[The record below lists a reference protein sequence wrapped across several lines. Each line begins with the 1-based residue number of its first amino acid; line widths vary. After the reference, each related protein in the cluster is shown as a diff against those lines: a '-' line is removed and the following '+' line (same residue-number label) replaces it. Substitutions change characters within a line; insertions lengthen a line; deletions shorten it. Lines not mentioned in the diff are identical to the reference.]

1 MSRSLDVAGAPAS
14 SAGDAFHETW
24 ALLQAMTLLERNSPL
39 AELTVEGV
47 REAAETDNTAL
58 WDGVDCALYFRPEN
72 GAGTERVELV
82 QLKYSVT
89 GAAKSWT
96 PSRFL
101 KSTGK
106 TGNNSVARRL
116 ADAFRAQCGQ
126 RRLDDVRKHIAVTLL
141 SNQPISA
148 KLTDLIRDGAAN
160 VLDERQYAEL
170 KAATGLSNRLLPVF
184 CACLQLKGGAD
195 ARADLRSD
203 LTLAVWDLLQAPVS
217 DMVNNLQMRVRER
230 MLPEG
235 TRKIDRAAVLSW
247 FSIGEDR
254 GLFPCEP
261 RLETLRDTIGRS
273 VVTELAEAVQR
284 HGLVC
289 LHGEGGC
296 GKTTAARALEA
307 QLPAGS
313 KVIIYDCFGGGR
325 YKDRSEPRHRP
336 LEAFKQLS
344 NELARATGIPLF
356 FPYGIRDDMA
366 AAFRAKLDRS
376 ADLFARSRPDALLTL
391 LIDAADNAVHA
402 AGLRAPSESC
412 FVHDLVSFQD
422 LPPNV
427 RIVISSRRSRFDSLR
442 LPDSVKIVPC
452 SAFTLEE
459 TEAYLALHN
468 LSGTSDEIEDF
479 HKLTHGNPRVQS
491 NAVETA
497 TTLEEA
503 IAFLR
508 PHGQSLDD
516 LFAAAIRLARKRSG
530 VEASLSLICAAL
542 SSVPT
547 PAPLAYLSSV
557 CGLTPSVFSDLV
569 TDLAPNLRSSSAG
582 VEIANEDFEDYCDR
596 TGRIE
601 LASVTTELAGRLY
614 ADRLGSDYAAIHLFD
629 VLLAAGQKAEM
640 QACLEEE
647 NSTECI
653 KDPIKR
659 RQVDL
664 ARLRAALHV
673 ASQGGSSLNIARTIL
688 IGAES
693 VRTSSKVEA
702 VLKNNSDLSAAFVPD
717 SIIPLVLNDPKERPH
732 QGGLLLHLASEYIQQ
747 GQRFAARSALRAGD
761 EWIQQHFHSGEEEKR
776 WPLVDRD
783 TLAQAYAVWKHDGWK
798 GALSSIRRWT
808 PITFQLLLLKRLLA
822 EIAIRDGEIPIED
835 IVKSSS
841 GAGLVFAVP
850 VLLRAGKRPTSKVF
864 AKALTALSNLS
875 LADLSDARDHYRQ
888 TTRQDLLDDLVFL
901 CEAAAT
907 YDGLAQRAAG
917 LASKLVPD
925 EHMTLTDIHLSNPY
939 KLDLCLRVASLRARA
954 AGGLAELDKVFPAPR
969 EPVEK
974 DRTTDAWR
982 AFNSTKSQH
991 QTVCDLLPVYDI
1003 LQSAWIALNPETLA
1017 AVVSAFSKL
1026 KSRSGR
1032 TFEFDAA
1039 SHVLARRLLDLCA
1052 VRQCPVRETLSAVQ
1066 PLFGTKP
1073 DFPDALGSWIR
1084 TLLHNQQ
1091 AHLPVLEYLETCLDL
1106 VRATEALATEKAETL
1121 ILAARLALPWH
1132 RSLAETLYKEALD
1145 IIEEVDLETLDVLH
1159 ALCRM
1164 VEFDRSEPS
1173 RREGRAVRFA
1183 GLIHHAG
1190 RLLRNEDGFPQK
1202 RAVRA
1207 LCQAAFP
1214 VAAAVVSQWTDEG
1227 FGSLDTDFAELLSC
1241 AAAAGKLRPHQVALL
1256 GWLIAPDRDLESAI
1270 LRAASSSSEKDRT
1283 RLADVL
1289 AAALVAFE
1297 SPGWVQ
1303 TESRDREEH
1312 VAGLATKPASLV
1324 ELDAIRHFR
1333 RAHVSELY
1341 PSQNETEGDTSGV
1354 SVKSVRPP
1362 GWQQVDPFDADAV
1375 IAGRK
1380 IQPVKGYADPTEY
1393 FSCLRARITPGRR
1406 SDHLAALAAAATKAD
1421 YPLYE
1426 IRALKEALAEWTDT
1440 ATRAWARSTLPEII
1454 PQLSHWTLGHY
1465 WTDRDR
1471 ALETLLDAAGCN
1483 PDTARDILVQI
1494 VEQNALDLG
1503 SRSLL
1508 MLLAAYV
1515 CLMDP
1520 EEAGEFS
1527 DWCIARTFERLP
1539 DSSAVKNRYHID
1551 PALLPSDA
1559 ETICGA
1565 LVYRFLGDIDAHQ
1578 RWRATHI
1585 LRKAAQ
1591 YGEEELQT
1599 QILGAA
1605 LSTPGHYTFP
1615 DCPFHGLSADLH
1627 IAIAFARLAFDQP
1640 AYVAAHEPQLIA
1652 LWEKRSPHFL
1662 IGHFI
1667 SRALSQARSSGETIS
1682 TPAQRLAEMAGTAGP
1697 VAPTPGGEKKMK
1709 LKLKRFEQ
1717 YGERFHFDSMDT
1729 IPYWYN
1735 PSLDIFEGASSE
1747 AFLQAA
1753 EAHIVGKW
1761 GGHEESHH
1769 WDKEPRRRRFD
1780 SDYYDYSN
1788 RHGSHPRLERHS
1800 LYLEWHGMF
1809 AAVGE
1814 LLKTYPLR
1822 PWTEEDSF
1830 GRFPDWLR
1838 SHDTTYAGAW
1848 LSDIRQPPP
1857 LDVRYWRQPEQAFH
1871 SWPDSAASFDPVAE
1885 SMSETGWIVLAG
1897 HREIRTYKYGDEEA
1911 SERVRV
1917 DSAFIASGTARSLL
1931 RSLANTPD
1939 ERDVYL
1945 PKEYHQDRME
1955 DLPDTFRLI
1964 DSHRRPME
1972 HRGEGIDEH
1981 DPLRFNVSGVR
1992 VAPSSALVSTLSLQ
2006 PSNDWNTRWISTARK
2021 APVVLYDSWS
2031 SERSG
2036 STDREIRRGEQ
2047 AVASGDRLTIDPDSL
2062 AKAME
2067 AIDRDLIAIISIS
2080 RTVGDD
2086 YARTTQKSRKE
2097 KACAF
2102 PLLLCRDG
2110 SIKSVA
2116 GHLGT
2121 WKKDHLRAG

>member
-24 ALLQAMTLLERNSPL
+24 ALLQALRLLEQNSPL
-39 AELTVEGV
+39 VELTVEGV
-47 REAAETDNTAL
+47 REAAETANTAR

-72 GAGTERVELV
+72 GAGAQRVELV

-89 GAAKSWT
+89 GATKSWT

-101 KSTGK
+101 DSTAK

-116 ADAFRAQCGQ
+116 ADAFKAQCGK
-126 RRLDDVRKHIAVTLL
+126 RHLGDVRKHIAVTLL
-141 SNQPISA
+141 SNQPIST
-148 KLTDLIRDGAAN
+148 KLTKLISEGAAN

-170 KAATGLSNRLLPVF
+170 KAATGLSNRLLPAF

-203 LTLAVWDLLQAPVS
+203 LTLAVWDLLQTPVS
-217 DMVNNLQMRVRER
+217 DMVNNLQMRIRER

-235 TRKIDRAAVLSW
+235 TRRIDRETVLSW
-247 FSIGEDR
+247 FSIGENR

-261 RLETLRDTIGRS
+261 RLETLSETIGRS
-273 VVTELAEAVQR
+273 VVIELAEAVQR

-289 LHGEGGC
+289 LYGEGGC
-296 GKTTAARALEA
+296 GKTTAARSLEA
-307 QLPAGS
+307 RLPAGS

-325 YKDRSEPRHRP
+325 YKDPSEPRHRSQ
-336 LEAFKQLS
+336 EAFKQLS

-356 FPYGIRDDMA
+356 FPYGTRDDMA

-376 ADLFARSRPDALLTL
+376 ADIFSRSRPGALITL

-402 AGLRAPSESC
+402 AGLRAPPESC
-412 FVHDLVSFQD
+412 FVHDLVRFQD

-442 LPDSVKIVPC
+442 LPDTTKFVPC
-452 SAFTLEE
+452 AAFTLEE
-459 TEAYLALHN
+459 TQEYLTLHN

-479 HKLTHGNPRVQS
+479 HSLTHGNPRVQS
-491 NAVETA
+491 NAVAAA
-497 TTLEEA
+497 TTLAEA
-503 IAFLR
+503 VAFLK
-508 PHGQSLDD
+508 PNGQSLDD
-516 LFAAAIRLARKRSG
+516 LFTATIDLAKKRSG
-530 VEASLSLICAAL
+530 VETPTGRICAAL
-542 SSVPT
+542 SGVPT
-547 PAPLAYLSSV
+547 PAPLVYLASV
-557 CGLTPSVFSDLV
+557 SGMTLSVFSDLV
-569 TDLAPNLRSSSAG
+569 TDLAPNLRLSPAG

-596 TGRIE
+596 TGKSE
-601 LASVTTELAGRLY
+601 LASVTAELADGLY
-614 ADRLGSDYAAIHLFD
+614 ADRIDSDYAAIHLFD
-629 VLLAAGQKAEM
+629 VLLAAGQKAKM

-653 KDPIKR
+653 KDPVKR
-659 RQVDL
+659 RQVVL

-702 VLKNNSDLSAAFVPD
+702 VLKDNPDLSAAFVPD
-717 SIIPLVLNDPKERPH
+717 SIIPLVLNDPKERPN
-732 QGGLLLHLASEYIQQ
+732 QGGLLLHLASEYIQK

-761 EWIQQHFHSGEEEKR
+761 EWTQQRFHSGEEEMR
-776 WPLVDRD
+776 WPLADRD
-783 TLAQAYAVWKHDGWK
+783 ILAQVYAVWKHDGWK
-798 GALSSIRRWT
+798 GALASIRRWT
-808 PITFQLLLLKRLLA
+808 LKAFQLQLLKRLLA
-822 EIAIRDGEIPIED
+822 EIAIRDGAIAIED
-835 IVKSSS
+835 TVNTS
-841 GAGLVFAVP
+841 GGARLVFAVP
-850 VLLRAGKRPTSKVF
+850 VLLRAGKKPTAKVF
-864 AKALTALSNLS
+864 AKALTALSNLP
-875 LADLSDARDHYRQ
+875 LADLGDAGDHYRQ

-907 YDGLAQRAAG
+907 FDGLAQRAAG

-925 EHMTLTDIHLSNPY
+925 EQMTLADIHLSNPY
-939 KLDLCLRVASLRARA
+939 KLDLCLRVASLRARV
-954 AGGLAELDKVFPAPR
+954 AGGLAELDKVFPAPE
-969 EPVEK
+969 EPVER

-982 AFNSTKSQH
+982 AFNFVKNQH

-1003 LQSAWIALNPETLA
+1003 LQSAWIALAPEGLTT
-1017 AVVSAFSKL
+1017 VVSTFSKL

-1032 TFEFDAA
+1032 TFEYDAA
-1039 SHVLARRLLDLCA
+1039 SRVVARRLLDLCA
-1052 VRQCPVRETLSAVQ
+1052 VRQYPARETLAAVR
-1066 PLFGTKP
+1066 PLFGTRP
-1073 DFPDALGSWIR
+1073 DLPDAPDSWIR
-1084 TLLHNQQ
+1084 TLLHNHE
-1091 AHLPVLEYLETCLDL
+1091 AHLPVLEYLETCLDM
-1106 VRATEALATEKAETL
+1106 VRATESLATEKAETL

-1132 RSLAETLYKEALD
+1132 RALAETFYKESLD
-1145 IIEEVDLETLDVLH
+1145 IIEEVDLETLDILH

-1164 VEFDRSEPS
+1164 VGNDRSEPS

-1202 RAVRA
+1202 RAVSA
-1207 LCQAAFP
+1207 LCRAAFP
-1214 VAAAVVSQWTDEG
+1214 VACAVVSQWTDEG
-1227 FGSLDTDFAELLSC
+1227 FGSLDSDLAELLC
-1241 AAAAGKLRPHQVALL
+1241 YAAAAGQLRPHQVELL
-1256 GWLIAPDRDLESAI
+1256 GWLIAPDRDAELAI
-1270 LRAASSSSEKDRT
+1270 LTAADAGSDQDRT
-1283 RLADVL
+1283 RLADIL
-1289 AAALVAFE
+1289 AAEFLAFE
-1297 SPGWVQ
+1297 APGRFQ
-1303 TESRDREEH
+1303 KESEDWQGYVKRLR
-1312 VAGLATKPASLV
+1312 AKPTSLV
-1324 ELDAIRHFR
+1324 ELDTIRHFR
-1333 RAHVSELY
+1333 REHASELC
-1341 PSQNETEGDTSGV
+1341 PSPDESANDTSGV
-1354 SVKSVRPP
+1354 SAKSVQPP
-1362 GWQQVDPFDADAV
+1362 GWQQIDPYDADAV

-1380 IQPVKGYADPTEY
+1380 IQPEKGYADPTEY
-1393 FSCLRARITPGRR
+1393 FSCLRARISPGRR
-1406 SDHLAALAAAATKAD
+1406 RDHLEALAVAATKED

-1426 IRALKEALAEWTDT
+1426 IRALKEALAEWTDS
-1440 ATRAWARSTLPEII
+1440 ATRAWARSMLPEII

-1471 ALETLLDAAGCN
+1471 ALETLLEAAGCA

-1520 EEAGEFS
+1520 EEAGDFS

-1539 DSSAVKNRYHID
+1539 DSSAVKDRYLID
-1551 PALLPSDA
+1551 PAQLPLDA

-1565 LVYRFLGDIDAHQ
+1565 LVYRFLGDIDAHL

-1591 YGEEELQT
+1591 YGEKDLQT
-1599 QILGAA
+1599 QVLEAA
-1605 LSTPGHYTFP
+1605 LSTSGHYTFP

-1640 AYVAAHEPQLIA
+1640 AYVTALEPQLIA

-1667 SRALSQARSSGETIS
+1667 SRALLQARSSGEAIS
-1682 TPAQRLAEMAGTAGP
+1682 IPAQRLAEMAGIAGP
-1697 VAPTPGGEKKMK
+1697 VAPAPGSEKRM
-1709 LKLKRFEQ
+1709 KLKRFEE

-1735 PSLDIFEGASSE
+1735 PCLDVFEDASSE

-1753 EAHIVGKW
+1753 ESHIVGKW

-1769 WDKEPRRRRFD
+1769 WDKEPRRRRFN
-1780 SDYYDYSN
+1780 SDYDDYSN
-1788 RHGSHPRLERHS
+1788 RHGSYPRLERHS

-1814 LLKTYPLR
+1814 LLKICPLR
-1822 PWTEEDSF
+1822 PWTEEDSYD
-1830 GRFPDWLR
+1830 RFPDWLR
-1838 SHDTTYAGAW
+1838 RHDTTYAGVW

-1857 LDVRYWRQPEQAFH
+1857 LHVRYWRLPDKASA

-1885 SMSETGWIVLAG
+1885 CTSEKGWVVLAG

-1917 DSAFIASGTARSLL
+1917 DSAFIAPETANSLL
-1931 RSLANTPD
+1931 RSFADTPD

-1945 PKEYHQDRME
+1945 PKEYHQERMGG
-1955 DLPDTFRLI
+1955 LPDHFRLI

-1972 HRGEGIDEH
+1972 HRGEGIDKH
-1981 DPLRFNVSGVR
+1981 DPLRFNVSGIR
-1992 VAPSSALVSTLSLQ
+1992 LAPSSALVSALSIQ
-2006 PSNDWNTRWISTARK
+2006 PCNEWNMRWISTAK
-2021 APVVLYDSWS
+2021 KDPVVLYNAWS
-2031 SERSG
+2031 SQRSG
-2036 STDREIRRGEQ
+2036 TNDREIRRGEQ
-2047 AVASGDRLTIDPDSL
+2047 AVADGDRLTIDPDSL

-2067 AIDRDLIAIISIS
+2067 AMDRDLIAIITIS
-2080 RTVGDD
+2080 RTSGDD
-2086 YARTTQKSRKE
+2086 YARTTQKGRKE
-2097 KACAF
+2097 KTCSF

-2110 SIKSVA
+2110 TIQSVA

-2121 WKKDHLRAG
+2121 WKTDHRRAG